1 MIVILNFSIVD
12 RQDIKVPDVSNQK
25 VFAHVQDVSYVV
37 YDFYN
42 DAGYV
47 RYDERKE
54 ECDKNEL
61 IALKKCVLHFFK
73 IENVKLQCDSQ
84 CKLNEDAEVAD
95 GKRIRDDSVEPVEY
109 PEPFICRGCKTGRG
123 APHTNYGGNYLKY
136 RSDFMYRP
144 HLHPVDCCEKDMY
157 MDCGTS
163 RVGFMKEEM
172 FANNLEFEGALQQG
186 CDIANKGYHLAA
198 CKAWM
203 TALNKYQDLPMDMD
217 TFINYSM
224 QIKDNILRNA
234 NLCTTNSRAAL
245 GVLTQLRGFMK
256 KNQLS
261 IYRGMDTRFY
271 KELDS
276 SIQFLGV
283 VVKHEYETQ

>member
-12 RQDIKVPDVSNQK
+12 RQNIKVPDVSNQI
-25 VFAHVQDVSYVV
+25 VFAHVQDVSDVV
-37 YDFYN
+37 YDPVGWIY
-42 DAGYV
+42 G
-47 RYDERKE
+47 DERKE

-61 IALKKCVLHFFK
+61 IALEKCAKHFFK
-73 IENVKLQCDSQ
+73 IENVKLQCDHL
-84 CKLNEDAEVAD
+84 CKRNEDAEVAD

-123 APHTNYGGNYLKY
+123 APHTNYGGHYVRY

-144 HLHPVDCCEKDMY
+144 HLTICGVKDMY
-157 MDCGTS
+157 MDCSTS
-163 RVGFMKEEM
+163 IVSNMYEEM
-172 FANNLEFEGALQQG
+172 SGNNLEFEGALQQG

-203 TALNKYQDLPMDMD
+203 TVLNKYQDLPMDMD
-217 TFINYSM
+217 KFINYSM
-224 QIKDNILRNA
+224 QTKDHILRSA
-234 NLCTTNSRAAL
+234 NLCKTQSRAAL
-245 GVLTQLRGFMK
+245 GVLIQLRGFMK
-256 KNQLS
+256 KNQMRV
-261 IYRGMDTRFY
+261 YRGMDIGFQ

-283 VVKHEYETQ
+283 VVKHEYET